1 MTRESTKGGG
11 GRGSEGRQR
20 RGRYALRHADTVGE
34 RWYVTVETVPE
45 RVYRDVW
52 EEIDRLYTA
61 AAAASETPDFLATE
75 KKRRNNTATNTALTT
90 DADPDADPTKSK
102 RQGEGADVTS
112 AVIVC
117 PNFRRYSSSD
127 FRAFAC
133 FRVML
138 KSKTFLLYFIMI

>member
-11 GRGSEGRQR
+11 GRGSEGRRR

-61 AAAASETPDFLATE
+61 AAAASKTPYSLE
-75 KKRRNNTATNTALTT
+75 QVLYRRPSLKRVPYL
-90 DADPDADPTKSK
+90 
-102 RQGEGADVTS
+102 G
-112 AVIVC
+112 
-117 PNFRRYSSSD
+117 
-127 FRAFAC
+127 
-133 FRVML
+133 
-138 KSKTFLLYFIMI
+138 